1 MKNIILEPKKNPD
14 METMY
19 LFHSFIALHIKFHP
33 GGGNE

>member
-1 MKNIILEPKKNPD
+1 

-33 GGGNE
+33 GGENEQKNGLVYK